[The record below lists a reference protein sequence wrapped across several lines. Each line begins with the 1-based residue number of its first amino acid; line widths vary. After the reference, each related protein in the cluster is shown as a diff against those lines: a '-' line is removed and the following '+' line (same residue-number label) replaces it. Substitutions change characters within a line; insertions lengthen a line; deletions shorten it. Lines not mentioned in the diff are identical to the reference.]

1 MNGTAKTG
9 SKILIG
15 DKIAEAAEE
24 TIQRE
29 THLFVSLF
37 QIDHLSVCY
46 SEDAWT

>member
-1 MNGTAKTG
+1 MSGTAKPGT
-9 SKILIG
+9 KILIG
-15 DKIAEAAEE
+15 DKIAEAAQE

-37 QIDHLSVCY
+37 QIDHLSACY